1 MVALTAESSCRYA
14 NEKVNK
20 MLVGNKCDLVSKK
33 VVNTD
38 DAKQYAETLGIHPSS
53 NMYISTTYLKSTRHL
68 ICTTYLK
75 STPTHL
81 LSTCHLMLYNIG

>member
-1 MVALTAESSCRYA
+1 MNEIDRLIRISACVDVSLVSLVSCASSEKVSKKAETHSTFITLPESYLVALTAESSCRYA

-38 DAKQYAETLGIHPSS
+38 DFINDDK
-53 NMYISTTYLKSTRHL
+53 
-68 ICTTYLK
+68 
-75 STPTHL
+75 
-81 LSTCHLMLYNIG
+81 

>member
-1 MVALTAESSCRYA
+1 MALTAESSCRYA

-38 DAKQYAETLGIHPSS
+38 DAKQYAETLGIYLSS
-53 NMYISTTYLKSTRHL
+53 NMYNTSKIYASFSMYNISKA
-68 ICTTYLK
+68 
-75 STPTHL
+75 TPTHS
-81 LSTCHLMLYNIG
+81 LSTCHLI